1 MFADIQY
8 IPPDLLIAYYMPGDV
23 SIALDGT
30 LKKYEDLVSLK
41 QDLEKILGYK
51 NSEDIKEKRTIFK
64 INNLLAI
71 RKTEDKN

>member
-1 MFADIQY
+1 M
-8 IPPDLLIAYYMPGDV
+8 
-23 SIALDGT
+23 
-30 LKKYEDLVSLK
+30 KKYEDLVSLK

>member
-1 MFADIQY
+1 MTETSDAAC
-8 IPPDLLIAYYMPGDV
+8 LVVSEETGDV

-51 NSEDIKEKRTIFK
+51 NSEELKEKRTIFK